1 MNLTKHYH
9 GISITVDAT
18 DDVIVMIACPPVGG
32 GIVDREFGWGNLG
45 ICLISGLPPNFSG
58 SQQPFNL
65 IGRAR

>member
-1 MNLTKHYH
+1 MNLTKHCH
-9 GISITVDAT
+9 GISITAVA
-18 DDVIVMIACPPVGG
+18 DDDNRYDRHVHLLAD